1 VDQDE
6 ERAGDRL
13 PEPHRQCKGARSSHA
28 GSVPS
33 RGTTAAGAVFS
44 TSIGFL
50 FLAFAS
56 ERVWGLSG
64 PPSGL
69 LAVAVLSV
77 VIAAMYASVTTGA
90 MLDRDAI
97 RWGSAVGAASLAPWW
112 SADPGEQAAV
122 PYLLLLPVTAAVLV
136 VVGVRRMPGRVEIH
150 LFSRSR
156 ALYLMHALQG
166 GFIFGLV
173 LPGALTR
180 PWPRPFAAALIGS
193 AFVLW
198 KMWNGCPLTIA
209 ENRLRVL
216 EGKPAISVEEGFIS
230 HRLARW
236 GISVSGRTVARGLRG
251 LGFFL
256 CGWWAIEWALRL

>member
-6 ERAGDRL
+6 EGAGDRP
-13 PEPHRQCKGARSSHA
+13 PETHRRCKGARPSHA

-77 VIAAMYASVTTGA
+77 VIAAMYGSVTMAAT
-90 MLDRDAI
+90 LDRRAI
-97 RWGSAVGAASLAPWW
+97 LCGSAVGIAALAPCWTPALDQ
-112 SADPGEQAAV
+112 SPV
-122 PYLLLLPVTAAVLV
+122 PYLLLAPVAASVIAV
-136 VVGVRRMPGRVEIH
+136 AVVGSIPGRVEVG
-150 LFSRSR
+150 LFRRSR
-156 ALYLMHALQG
+156 ALYLMHVLQG
-166 GFIFGLV
+166 AFIFGLV
-173 LPGALTR
+173 LPGALAWT
-180 PWPRPFAAALIGS
+180 WPRPFAAALICS
-193 AFVLW
+193 AFLLW
-198 KMWNGCPLTIA
+198 RLWDGCPLTIA
-209 ENRLRVL
+209 ENRLRAL

-236 GISVSGRTVARGLRG
+236 GIAVPGRTVARGLRG

-256 CGWWAIEWALRL
+256 CGWWAIEWALTL